1 MSASALHIYM
11 DDHFAMIIGEL
22 ELVQRVARE
31 NESTELG
38 RFLQEYEDSLSRQR
52 DVLSSIMQGVGIDA
66 SPLKQTV
73 TWLAEKVGRLKPN
86 DAFSE
91 YTDLARVPELE
102 MLISGAELRL
112 LLWETLRCETS
123 ADQEQPSQITRIE
136 EVTAK
141 SLASLREFHEY
152 AKRTAFDRQE
162 V

>member
-11 DDHFAMIIGEL
+11 DDHFAMITGEL

-38 RFLQEYEDSLSRQR
+38 RFLREYGDSLSKQR
-52 DVLSSIMQGVGIDA
+52 DVLSTIMQGEGKEA
-66 SPLKQTV
+66 SPLRQAM

-91 YTDLARVPELE
+91 YTDLARVLELE
-102 MLISGAELRL
+102 MLISGAQLRL
-112 LLWETLRCETS
+112 LLWETLDWVTPES
-123 ADQEQPSQITRIE
+123 QDQASQITRIKK
-136 EVTAK
+136 VSVK

-152 AKRTAFDRQE
+152 AKRTAFHRQE